1 MMEKKVI
8 YLLLYDRWGLISK
21 HRRGAFLSEFEV
33 VLLQLTKKGGF
44 LLAKTLKGV
53 DQ

>member
-1 MMEKKVI
+1 MMKKKVI
-8 YLLLYDRWGLISK
+8 HLLLYDRWGLI
-21 HRRGAFLSEFEV
+21 RVAFMSEFET

-44 LLAKTLKGV
+44 LLAKTPKGV